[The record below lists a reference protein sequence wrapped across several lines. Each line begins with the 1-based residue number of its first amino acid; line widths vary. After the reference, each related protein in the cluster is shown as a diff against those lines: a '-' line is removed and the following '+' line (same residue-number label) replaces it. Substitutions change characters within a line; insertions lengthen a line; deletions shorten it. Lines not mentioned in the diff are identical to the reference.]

1 MSATLLKDL
10 DAALTDWPQD
20 IKLIRLSA
28 TRIRVLEK
36 GIRDGLRLLTDLN
49 DEEAL
54 NVLTQALRDGY
65 DKD

>member
-1 MSATLLKDL
+1 MSAALLKDL
-10 DAALTDWPQD
+10 DAAYSEWPQD
-20 IKLIRLSA
+20 IKLVRQSA